1 MSVNVFFDINVL
13 VHAAAG
19 RSKDEFKRKR
29 ALELVQSEN
38 FGTFAQVLQEFYVVV
53 ATKIAHPLSAAAALE
68 WIEQWAE
75 FPCQPIDHQL
85 VRIGIELS
93 RRYRISYWDA
103 TILAAAES
111 LGASTAYSDDL
122 NHGQQYGAVKVI
134 NPFR

>member
-1 MSVNVFFDINVL
+1 MSVDVFFDTNVI
-13 VHAAAG
+13 VYAAAG
-19 RSKDEFKRKR
+19 RGKDEPKRKR
-29 ALELVQSEN
+29 ALELVQSEK
-38 FGTFAQVLQEFYVVV
+38 FGTSAQVLQEFYVVV
-53 ATKIAHPLSAAAALE
+53 VTKIAHPLSATAALE

-93 RRYRISYWDA
+93 HRYRISYWDA

-111 LGASTAYSDDL
+111 LGASTAYSEDL
-122 NHGQQYGAVKVI
+122 NHGQQYGSVRVI